1 MRNFLSSYPRF
12 SVVLPVAAILLT
24 SALAGC
30 NGKDK
35 DDSASPTPTSIPAA
49 PTTPPGP
56 SNASGSSTPG
66 TNPAGSPGTAPG
78 GPGGTM
84 MNKPSMNPNG
94 VPGDMAITA
103 KVKSALI
110 KDTIAKGINVNTK
123 SGTVVL
129 QGEVANLKDK
139 QTAIAEAKKMEG
151 VKNVIDHLTVK
162 P

>member
-1 MRNFLSSYPRF
+1 MRF
-12 SVVLPVAAILLT
+12 SFIPQNRLSFAVPIAALLLV
-24 SALAGC
+24 SSLAGC
-30 NGKDK
+30 KGKD
-35 DDSASPTPTSIPAA
+35 DEAATPTA
-49 PTTPPGP
+49 TTPVTP
-56 SNASGSSTPG
+56 NASGGSTPG
-66 TNPAGSPGTAPG
+66 TDAAGTPGAMPG

-84 MNKPSMNPNG
+84 MNKPSTNPNG

-139 QTAIAEAKKMEG
+139 QTAITDAKKVEG
-151 VKNVIDHLTVK
+151 VANVIDHLTVK
-162 P
+162 K

>member
-1 MRNFLSSYPRF
+1 MRTSFLNKIRLSF
-12 SVVLPVAAILLT
+12 ALPVAALMLT

-30 NGKDK
+30 NGKEE
-35 DDSASPTPTSIPAA
+35 SAQPSAGSATP
-49 PTTPPGP
+49 G
-56 SNASGSSTPG
+56 ASGSSTPG
-66 TNPAGSPGTAPG
+66 MDAAGTPGAAPG

-139 QTAIAEAKKMEG
+139 QTAIMDAKNMEG

-162 P
+162 Q